1 MSPQALQIRRY
12 DDLASLEALRGPWND
27 LLAEF
32 PGATVFC
39 TLEWLL
45 AWWHAF
51 GAGRQL
57 HVVAFVESD
66 GRLAGVAPLSLVR
79 ETRGPVALKS
89 MRMMGD
95 GSGDSDSLDFPVRA
109 GCEGAVAAALMHHL
123 KVEQHLWEVCRFNT
137 LPADSPVAR
146 ALAPLIGSAGWVHYT
161 TGTMTQAID
170 LPEAWAEYLS
180 QLSSNEREKVSRRP
194 RKLAKT
200 HQVHLYK
207 CDTESDLSACLSVLF
222 DLHQKRWTSSG
233 EPGSFGSAE
242 RRQFYGEMAKAFLV
256 RGWLE
261 FWLLDVDGVPVAA
274 QFGFRYRQ
282 TFFILQEG
290 FEPALAGESVGFV
303 LRAHVLKYLIE
314 SGVRRYDFM
323 AGQEPAKA
331 RWGAR
336 PGQYLNMHFARP
348 RSAGGLYLQAV
359 NEAGAAKEYLREHLP
374 QPAWDLLHRINLR
387 LRGAASSNTKQK
399 SGPS

>member
-1 MSPQALQIRRY
+1 MSPQSLQIRRY
-12 DDLASLEALRGPWND
+12 DEVASLEALRGSWDD

-51 GAGRQL
+51 GAGRRL
-57 HVVAFVESD
+57 HVLGFFESN
-66 GRLAGVAPLSLVR
+66 GRLAGVAPLSLSR
-79 ETRGPVALKS
+79 ETRGPVALKL
-89 MRMMGD
+89 MQMLGD
-95 GSGDSDSLDFPVRA
+95 GSGDSDNLDFPVRT
-109 GCEGAVAAALMHHL
+109 GCEESVAEALLNHL
-123 KVEQHLWEVCRFNT
+123 KAEQHLWDVCQFNT
-137 LPADSPVAR
+137 LPAESQVAR
-146 ALAPLIGSAGWVHYT
+146 ALAALIGAERWTHYT

-170 LPEAWAEYLS
+170 LPGTWAEYLA
-180 QLSSNEREKVSRRP
+180 QLSSNEREKVGRRP

-200 HQVHLYK
+200 HQVRLYK
-207 CDTESDLSACLSVLF
+207 CDTESDLPACLSILF

-233 EPGSFGSAE
+233 EPGTFGSAE
-242 RRQFYGEMAKAFLV
+242 RRQFYSEMAKAFLD

-261 FWLLDVDGVPVAA
+261 FWLLDVDGVTVAA

-290 FEPALAGESVGFV
+290 FEPALSEESVGYV
-303 LRAHVLKYLIE
+303 LRAHVMKNLIE
-314 SGVRRYDFM
+314 CGVRRYDFM

-331 RWGAR
+331 RWGGR

-374 QPAWDLLHRINLR
+374 QPAWNLLHKINLK
-387 LRGAASSNTKQK
+387 LRGPD
-399 SGPS
+399 GPEK